1 MANVRSRG
9 GAPTG
14 ETHSR
19 KSRTRESDSGASQ
32 SDASLSDE
40 YHSYVMRVRAQRP
53 HPRSGSRSGPRA
65 TPDEPTLSVRVEHVN
80 TRQAMHFTELSGAF
94 NFIADSLRRNVLH
107 PDP

>member
-1 MANVRSRG
+1 MANARSRG
-9 GAPTG
+9 GTPTG
-14 ETHSR
+14 ETHAR
-19 KSRTRESDSGASQ
+19 KSRTRESGSGESQ

>member
-1 MANVRSRG
+1 MANARSRG

-14 ETHSR
+14 ETHAR
-19 KSRTRESDSGASQ
+19 KSRTRESGSGASQ
-32 SDASLSDE
+32 SDASLSD
-40 YHSYVMRVRAQRP
+40 
-53 HPRSGSRSGPRA
+53 
-65 TPDEPTLSVRVEHVN
+65 